1 MGFWKH
7 CFVITSLFINNPKHS
22 SQQKSKIRHV
32 SLDEENKLYPNAN
45 HKSPTCKIS
54 EGAVLSMSL
63 IKMLEYPSQNRTL
76 LDTTDHL
83 NIKLFTTNLNVI
95 NQPIHYA
102 LNGLWIW
109 SDLCLDMSG
118 YIIRSMSLDFRD
130 TYMYAYLFIYTDIY
144 NINTVVFMCICRFTC
159 TWTHARACEILCFLL
174 TNTPKCYDTFW
185 NLSQDFSSEQCHTE
199 EERCTGRNTMYSN
212 GGEECDSKKC

>member
-1 MGFWKH
+1 M
-7 CFVITSLFINNPKHS
+7 
-22 SQQKSKIRHV
+22 SQ
-32 SLDEENKLYPNAN
+32 
-45 HKSPTCKIS
+45 
-54 EGAVLSMSL
+54 

-83 NIKLFTTNLNVI
+83 NIKLFTTNPNVI
-95 NQPIHYA
+95 NETIHYA

-109 SDLCLDMSG
+109 SDLCLDMSA

-130 TYMYAYLFIYTDIY
+130 TYMYAYLFIYTNIY

-159 TWTHARACEILCFLL
+159 TWTHARVCEILCSLL

-185 NLSQDFSSEQCHTE
+185 NLSQCFSSEQCHTK
-199 EERCTGRNTMYSN
+199 ERCTGRNTLYLN